1 MTKTFWTFSK
11 LKFWSFSRPTLSQYW
26 VKSHFLNLENKSFNL
41 TPRFAGLIALL
52 RRNQLFKI
60 WPRFYIPY
68 CTCLKVR
75 GGVVGW
81 VGGTWH
87 SDTAF
92 YMYYYVGLHLNFSSL
107 VPLVTRTRSVSNSLK
122 VTPLLPPTKL
132 NTCSVM
138 VMGTHSPKT
147 AAVKTFL
154 LSVLLA
160 EEQSLNASWS
170 LLFSE
175 SDTNKKCLIVLGC
188 TNR

>member
-1 MTKTFWTFSK
+1 MVNCQAPNLLVKAQKTVNSHLSLTLMRVK
-11 LKFWSFSRPTLSQYW
+11 L
-26 VKSHFLNLENKSFNL
+26 VKCLNQSLHWNYDRDS
-41 TPRFAGLIALL
+41 
-52 RRNQLFKI
+52 
-60 WPRFYIPY
+60 
-68 CTCLKVR
+68 
-75 GGVVGW
+75 
-81 VGGTWH
+81 TWQT
-87 SDTAF
+87 DKAF
-92 YMYYYVGLHLNFSSL
+92 YTYYVCSHLNFSSL

-154 LSVLLA
+154 LRVLLA

-175 SDTNKKCLIVLGC
+175 SDTNKKCLTVLGC
-188 TNR
+188 TNT

>member
-1 MTKTFWTFSK
+1 M
-11 LKFWSFSRPTLSQYW
+11 LKIY
-26 VKSHFLNLENKSFNL
+26 
-41 TPRFAGLIALL
+41 
-52 RRNQLFKI
+52 
-60 WPRFYIPY
+60 
-68 CTCLKVR
+68 
-75 GGVVGW
+75 GW
-81 VGGTWH
+81 VAHVIIVSAQVLSVLTLGLWTLGLRTRAWQLDLAWH

-92 YMYYYVGLHLNFSSL
+92 YTYYVGLHLNFSSL

-160 EEQSLNASWS
+160 EELSLNASWS

-175 SDTNKKCLIVLGC
+175 SDTNKKCLTVLGC